1 MRSNARDQGRAGDD
15 PRQVRRREPQKQHLA
30 DYSAN
35 GSGRSTAAL
44 GFDRPG
50 HGFGF
55 FKDADSHVAPPPYP
69 GTAVGASDETLICR
83 MVWDDESIAATL
95 TAPEGAGVRVRLDRL
110 RHDTASILVSRTTA
124 GEEWLNGD
132 QSILKTASVKGKSG
146 DAECRVR
153 QCFRGHKHHGP
164 ARLVWV
170 LVILIYVGESAMGD
184 QPNILFVDDEDSIR
198 LTLPPLLQ
206 SYGFEVTSAA
216 TVAEALA

>member
-1 MRSNARDQGRAGDD
+1 MVRSNARDQGRAGDD

-95 TAPEGAGVRVRLDRL
+95 TAPEGQVCVSALIGSGMTL
-110 RHDTASILVSRTTA
+110 RPFWS
-124 GEEWLNGD
+124 
-132 QSILKTASVKGKSG
+132 
-146 DAECRVR
+146 
-153 QCFRGHKHHGP
+153 
-164 ARLVWV
+164 
-170 LVILIYVGESAMGD
+170 
-184 QPNILFVDDEDSIR
+184 
-198 LTLPPLLQ
+198 
-206 SYGFEVTSAA
+206 
-216 TVAEALA
+216 